1 MFEKS
6 TLYSFSGSFVFHL
19 VCALVAGNYLFV
31 NTRPAPVKKVYRLE
45 VIKKKPPIKKKKIQE
60 KKKKRKKI
68 PKPIKP
74 LKRIKVI
81 QKQEPLLVARVMPKT
96 PVPQVRPKITEPIP
110 QVTPVTTYTSTP
122 ITAKA
127 VTSTPR
133 RVQPVYQSA
142 AVATGPVS
150 SFESRTTAAP
160 VAFTP
165 HQAIQSAVTTN
176 VATVTQATSV
186 VSHSAKRMVVAS
198 AAPLSRSN
206 PAPTTTGSVKSAL
219 VSKGGARRVAIPQA
233 APQKIGTIEEDKRPG
248 KIAMVDTRRARAIK
262 IPNKGPSAPKKFES
276 SDSGATRTAYFE
288 GIGKRIMLA
297 SLDPRAIPNFTDEGA
312 LRSYKNR
319 LGRIIA
325 RSKKYP
331 NASRAKR
338 EEGQVVVKF
347 NILRSGEIEKLGW
360 ISKSPYERL
369 NNEALDAVR
378 RSAPFAELPSEI
390 PGPYLEIE
398 LPFSFKLN

>member
-60 KKKKRKKI
+60 KKKVRKKI

-74 LKRIKVI
+74 LKTIKVI
-81 QKQEPLLVARVMPKT
+81 QKQEPLLVARVMPRT
-96 PVPQVRPKITEPIP
+96 PVPQVRRRVTETIP

-122 ITAKA
+122 MTTKA
-127 VTSTPR
+127 VTSAPR
-133 RVQPVYQSA
+133 RVQPVYQA
-142 AVATGPVS
+142 TAVASGPVS
-150 SFESRTTAAP
+150 SFESRSTAAP
-160 VAFTP
+160 VAFTS

-176 VATVTQATSV
+176 VTTATRATSV
-186 VSHSAKRMVVAS
+186 VSRSAKRVRVAS
-198 AAPLSRSN
+198 
-206 PAPTTTGSVKSAL
+206 
-219 VSKGGARRVAIPQA
+219 A
-233 APQKIGTIEEDKRPG
+233 APQKIGAIEEDKGPG
-248 KIAMVDTRRARAIK
+248 KVAMVDTRGARAFK
-262 IPNKGPSAPKKFES
+262 IPSKGPSAPKKFES
-276 SDSGATRTAYFE
+276 SDSGTARTAYFE
-288 GIGKRIMLA
+288 SIGKRIMLA

-312 LRSYKNR
+312 LRTYKNR

-325 RSKKYP
+325 RVKKYP

-338 EEGQVVVKF
+338 EEGQVVVRF
-347 NILRSGEIEKLGW
+347 NILRNGEVEKLRW
-360 ISKSPYERL
+360 LKKSPYDRL
-369 NNEALDAVR
+369 NQEALDAVK